1 MNFGATFVQNHDK
14 ERLINLLAS
23 YGIKEPILSA
33 FEKVPR
39 EKFVPAKLT
48 DAAYEDRALPIGE
61 GQTISQPSL
70 VASMLQ
76 ELKLKGDET
85 VLEVGTGSGF
95 EAALLAT
102 LCKKV
107 YTIERIEKLA
117 KQAKKRIRSL
127 GLVNVEVAV
136 GDGSLGI
143 PKHAPFDAAVVSAA
157 FREVPR
163 PLVEQLKEDGRLIM
177 PVGSPESQE
186 VVLYKKKEGK
196 LVEATRISP
205 VRFVPLIGKYG
216 WQANEQDKPV
226 LTNAHI

>member
-14 ERLINLLAS
+14 ERLINLLAA
-23 YGIKEPILSA
+23 YGIREPILSA
-33 FEKVPR
+33 FDKVER
-39 EKFVPAKLT
+39 QRFVPQKLA

-76 ELKLKGDET
+76 ELRLKRDET

-95 EAALLAT
+95 EAALLGT

-107 YTIERIEKLA
+107 YTVERIEKLA
-117 KQAKKRIRSL
+117 KQAKKRIKSL
-127 GLVNVEVAV
+127 GLANVEVVV

-143 PKHAPFDAAVVSAA
+143 PKYAPFDAAVVSAA

-163 PLVEQLKEDGRLIM
+163 PLIEQLKEDGRLIM
-177 PVGSPESQE
+177 PVGPPESQE
-186 VVLYKKKEGK
+186 VVFYKKREGK
-196 LVEATRISP
+196 LVEVTRISP

-216 WQANEQDKPV
+216 WQANEDKPV
-226 LTNAHI
+226 LANVHI

>member
-1 MNFGATFVQNHDK
+1 MNLGATFVQDHDK
-14 ERLINLLAS
+14 ERLINLLAA

-33 FEKVPR
+33 FDKVER
-39 EKFVPAKLT
+39 QKFLPQKLA

-76 ELKLKGDET
+76 ELRLKGDEKI
-85 VLEVGTGSGF
+85 LEVGTGSGF

-117 KQAKKRIRSL
+117 EQAKKRIRSL
-127 GLVNVEVAV
+127 GIENVEVIV

-143 PKHAPFDAAVVSAA
+143 AKYAPYDGIIVSAA
-157 FREVPR
+157 FVNVPR
-163 PLVEQLKEDGRLIM
+163 PLIKQLKEDGRLIM
-177 PVGSPESQE
+177 PVGPSESQE
-186 VVLYKKKEGK
+186 VVLYKKKEGQ
-196 LVEATRISP
+196 LIEVARISP

-216 WQANEQDKPV
+216 WQANEDKPV